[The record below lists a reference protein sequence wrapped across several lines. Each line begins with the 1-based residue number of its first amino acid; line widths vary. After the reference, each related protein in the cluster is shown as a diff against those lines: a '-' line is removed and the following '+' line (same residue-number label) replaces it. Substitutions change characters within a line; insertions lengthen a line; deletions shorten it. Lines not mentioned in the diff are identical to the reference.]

1 MTISPLVFFIKGVSS
16 IMEEIEIEERAVPIP
31 EGVKVTLSGGKIKVS
46 GPLGTLS
53 EDLSHMP
60 VKFDLR
66 GRELVVYAPWPKT
79 RDVAMVGTAAST
91 VKNLIKGVTKGF
103 TYKLKIVYS
112 HFPITV
118 KVDGEKKKVFI
129 ENFMGEKAP
138 RTAKIVGN
146 VKIEVKGDDII
157 VQGLNLKEVSQTAAN
172 IELATKIKDKD
183 QRVFLD
189 GIYVYEKKEGLEHG

>member
-1 MTISPLVFFIKGVSS
+1 
-16 IMEEIEIEERAVPIP
+16 MEEIEIEERVVPIP
-31 EGVKVTLSGGKIKVS
+31 EDVKISLSAGKVEVS
-46 GPLGTLS
+46 GPLGTLP

-60 VKFDLR
+60 VKFELR
-66 GRELVVYAPWPKT
+66 EGGVAIHAPWPKT
-79 RDVAMVGTAAST
+79 RDVAMVGTAASSI
-91 VKNLIKGVTKGF
+91 KNLIKGVTKGF

-118 KVDGEKKKVFI
+118 KVDNERKRVFI
-129 ENFMGEKAP
+129 ENFMGEKSP

-146 VKIEVKGDDII
+146 VKIEVKGDDVI

-172 IELATKIKDKD
+172 IELATKVKDKD

-189 GIYVYEKKEGLEHG
+189 GIYVYEKKEGLERG

>member
-1 MTISPLVFFIKGVSS
+1 MLVFPIKGASS
-16 IMEEIEIEERAVPIP
+16 KMEEIEIEERIVPIP
-31 EGVKVTLSGGKIKVS
+31 EGVKVSLSGGKIEVS

-60 VKFDLR
+60 VKFDIR

-79 RDVAMVGTAAST
+79 RDVAMVGTAASN

-118 KVDGEKKKVFI
+118 KVDEGKKKVFI

-138 RTAKIVGN
+138 RVAKIVGD

-157 VQGLNLKEVSQTAAN
+157 VRGLNLKEVSQTAAN

-189 GIYVYEKKEGLEHG
+189 GIYVYEKREGLERG